1 MDVSHALRLF
11 GSAVRVAPAIA
22 MAVAL
27 VSTAARAQ
35 DWKPTKPVEIVIGNA
50 PGGAMDRLARPVEA
64 FMKAGDLIPGRSIVL
79 PKPGGGHAVALA
91 YMRLHRGDPHYLMA
105 VNTLLISNNLLGR
118 SELKHTDFT
127 PVGILYEEPMVFA
140 VRAQSPVR
148 DAADLAR
155 RLKEAPQSVSFSV
168 SSGLGTANHMA
179 AVLLAKAVGAPIQAL
194 KAVSFESG
202 SEGITA
208 ALGGHVEVVV
218 TPPGSMMQFVN
229 AGQMR
234 ILAVAG
240 EERAG
245 GPLAAV
251 PTWKEVGFDVSVSAW
266 RGIIAPP
273 GITPAQVDY
282 WQKALAAFMASD
294 AYRKGAEE
302 ELFTARHMDAA
313 GSRTFLARM
322 DQQFRDYLRLLGM
335 EPK

>member
-1 MDVSHALRLF
+1 MDVTHALRPF
-11 GSAVRVAPAIA
+11 GSAARLAPAIA
-22 MAVAL
+22 LAAVL
-27 VSTAARAQ
+27 AAGDAGAQ
-35 DWKPTKPVEIVIGNA
+35 TWKPTKPVEIVIGNA

-64 FMKAGDLIPGRSIVL
+64 FLKAGDMIPARSIVL

-91 YMRLHRGDPHYLMA
+91 YMRSHRGDPHYLMA

-118 SELKHTDFT
+118 SELKFSDFT
-127 PVGILYEEPMVFA
+127 PVSILYEEPMVFA
-140 VRAQSPVR
+140 VRAVSPIR
-148 DAADLAR
+148 DAADLAAK
-155 RLKEAPQSVSFSV
+155 LKAAPQSVSFSV

-218 TPPGSMMQFVN
+218 TPPGSMMPFVN

-273 GITPAQVDY
+273 GLTPAQVDF

-294 AYRKGAEE
+294 AYRKSAEE
-302 ELFTARHMDAA
+302 ELFTARYMDAA
-313 GSRTFLARM
+313 AGTAFLAKM